1 MGSWHVLATIAL
13 FLVSLTFPFVSHTW
27 LNVVCLGAQPPS
39 YFQFHFLRIPDS
51 IYEFQW
57 LFAAHM
63 RRPELWGDVT
73 ASQIGVTGNAVFI
86 LQKTLT

>member
-1 MGSWHVLATIAL
+1 MLATIAL
-13 FLVSLTFPFVSHTW
+13 FLVSPTFPFVSHTW
-27 LNVVCLGAQPPS
+27 LNILCLGAHPPS
-39 YFQFHFLRIPDS
+39 SGYFQFRFLGILDS

-63 RRPELWGDVT
+63 RRPGLWGDVT
-73 ASQIGVTGNAVFI
+73 ASQMRVTGNVFI